1 MPFIS
6 DQQISRVQSAL
17 GSMAARAS
25 RAAEKAKQKSHQ
37 MTKVAEI
44 VGGAAAV
51 GFVRGKMEDKTTGAW
66 NVPGTNLDIE
76 LLAGLGLSGAALFE
90 VFGKWD
96 EDALNVGSGV
106 LAHYAGQVFRK
117 YGQSGDFALVAGHNY
132 PYHGHI
138 GGGAAGHI
146 GVGGAA
152 SHVGAD
158 MSDALRSA
166 LSASGV

>member
-6 DQQISRVQSAL
+6 DQQISRVQGAL

-37 MTKVAEI
+37 MTKTAEI
-44 VGGAAAV
+44 VGGAAAI
-51 GFVRGKMEDKTTGAW
+51 GFVRGKMEDKATGAW

-76 LLAGLGLSGAALFE
+76 LLAGVGLAGAAMFE

-96 EDALNVGSGV
+96 EDALNVGAGIM
-106 LAHYAGQVFRK
+106 AHYAGQVFRK
-117 YGQSGDFALVAGHNY
+117 YGSSGDFALVAGHNY
-132 PYHGHI
+132 PFHGQI
-138 GGGAAGHI
+138 SGGATGLI
-146 GVGGAA
+146 SGGAA
-152 SHVGAD
+152 SLVGAD

>member
-6 DQQISRVQSAL
+6 DQQISRVQSTL

-25 RAAEKAKQKSHQ
+25 RAAEKAKAKSNQ
-37 MTKVAEI
+37 MMKMGEI
-44 VGGAAAV
+44 VGGAAAI
-51 GFVRGKMEDKTTGAW
+51 GFVRGKMEDKGTGAW
-66 NVPGTNLDIE
+66 NVPGTSIDIE

-96 EDALNVGSGV
+96 EDALNVGSGM

-117 YGQSGDFALVAGHNY
+117 YGSSGDFALVAGHNY

-138 GGGAAGHI
+138 GGAAPGMIGAGAPGMI
-146 GVGGAA
+146 GAE
-152 SHVGAD
+152 

>member
-6 DQQISRVQSAL
+6 DQQISRVQGAL

-37 MTKVAEI
+37 MTKMAEI
-44 VGGAAAV
+44 VGGAAAI
-51 GFVRGKMEDKTTGAW
+51 GFVRGKMETGGAW
-66 NVPGTNLDIE
+66 NVPGTSLDIE
-76 LLAGLGLSGAALFE
+76 LVAGLGLSGAAMFE

-96 EDALNVGSGV
+96 EDALNVGSGI

-117 YGQSGDFALVAGHNY
+117 YGATGDFALVAGHNY
-132 PYHGHI
+132 PFHGQI
-138 GGGAAGHI
+138 AGGATNLISGGAANL
-146 GVGGAA
+146 
-152 SHVGAD
+152 VGAD